1 MSYSKLKWGEVR
13 SLRAFTILEMVTA
26 MSLILMLVVAVYG
39 AISSGM
45 TTVRMSRENLRAT
58 QILLEKIEAIRLYN
72 WDQLNPSFLAPTF
85 VANYDV
91 AATGTNTGV
100 LYHGTVT
107 IEPANTGTSYTDT
120 MKLVTVR
127 LNWMTG
133 PRSRSRKLSTYV
145 CQTGLQNYVY

>member
-1 MSYSKLKWGEVR
+1 MSYSKLTRGAVR
-13 SLRAFTILEMVTA
+13 SLRAFTIVEVVIA
-26 MSLILMLVVAVYG
+26 MTLILMLVLAVYG

-45 TTVRMSRENLRAT
+45 TTVRMSRQNLRAT
-58 QILLEKIEAIRLYN
+58 QILLEKVEAIRLYN
-72 WDQLNPSFLAPTF
+72 WDQLNPSYIPSTF

-91 AATGTNTGV
+91 SATGTNTGV
-100 LYHGTVT
+100 LYYGTVT
-107 IEPANTGTSYTDT
+107 LEPANTGTSYTDT

-133 PRSRSRKLSTYV
+133 KITRSRELSTYV